1 MPLKVMRAP
10 KGADEALQRGIMELA
25 AADALDADLRS
36 VARLEPPL
44 RVFVLD
50 ASALKMERPLDEA
63 RQVAWRYTLLDA
75 DGKPIGFAELVA
87 GPKGRLSLAQ
97 VGGAE
102 GARSARDALTAA
114 ETSPLA
120 RVANCEA
127 RLLRLP
133 AAYLTAVW
141 LAPAS
146 EKGEDVLV
154 PVAPAPDG
162 VEPHQSYTVADLM
175 KAVKPTVDQQ
185 LGLKV
190 SRQRA

>member
-10 KGADEALQRGIMELA
+10 AGADEALQRGIMELA
-25 AADALDADLRS
+25 AADALEADLRS

-50 ASALKMERPLDEA
+50 APALKGDRPLDEA
-63 RQVAWRYTLLDA
+63 RAVAWRYTLLD
-75 DGKPIGFAELVA
+75 DGGKPIGFAELVA
-87 GPKGRLSLAQ
+87 DAKGRLSLAQ

-102 GARSARDALTAA
+102 GARSAREALTAA
-114 ETSPLA
+114 AESKLA
-120 RVANCEA
+120 RTADCEA
-127 RLLRLP
+127 RLLRFP

-146 EKGEDVLV
+146 AKGEDALI

-162 VEPHQSYTVADLM
+162 VEPHRSYTAAELL
-175 KAVKPTVDQQ
+175 KAVKPTVDKQ